1 MMQALAKQERS
12 YLYVTAVSLRAC
24 FNYREYTGV
33 LCMGEHWEREC
44 LFFFTSLRL
53 VESHKH
59 VILSQVVD
67 VGDVM
72 QLFQWVSV
80 AGVQTASRGE

>member
-1 MMQALAKQERS
+1 
-12 YLYVTAVSLRAC
+12 
-24 FNYREYTGV
+24 
-33 LCMGEHWEREC
+33 MGEHWEREC

-53 VESHKH
+53 VASHKH